1 MIHEIKTFI
10 HCHVIS
16 NMIRKLF
23 DCTICIL
30 VLKLSFVS
38 AHHMIQC
45 ANSKECY
52 AATEV
57 CVNGECAPICVDDN
71 SCPSGFVCNSYKARL
86 VIFT

>member
-1 MIHEIKTFI
+1 MK
-10 HCHVIS
+10 S
-16 NMIRKLF
+16 KLF

-30 VLKLSFVS
+30 VLKLSLVS

-45 ANSKECY
+45 TSGKECY

-57 CVNGECAPICVDDN
+57 CVHGECVPICVDDN
-71 SCPSGFVCNSYKARL
+71 SCPNGFICDAYKKARF